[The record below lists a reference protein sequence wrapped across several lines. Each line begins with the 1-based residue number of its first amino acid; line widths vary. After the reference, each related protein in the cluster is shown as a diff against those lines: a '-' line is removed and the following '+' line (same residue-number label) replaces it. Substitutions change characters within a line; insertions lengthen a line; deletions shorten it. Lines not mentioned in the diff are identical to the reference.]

1 MNFIKMYGEFET
13 EELAELCAG
22 KIRRNVKGV
31 HRITLRRLSGY
42 RAPAGK
48 VHFTMLPANLRM
60 SNYATD
66 VLYSEI
72 AMDTVPEPVRRQNTE
87 LMAII
92 EPDSQKQVSAYFH
105 SMGAVNIRQKNKL

>member
-1 MNFIKMYGEFET
+1 MNLMKVYGEFET

-22 KIRRNVKGV
+22 RIRRNVKGI
-31 HRITLRRLSGY
+31 HRLTLRRLSGY
-42 RAPAGK
+42 RPPEGK

-72 AMDTVPEPVRRQNTE
+72 DPNTIPEPIRRQNTE
-87 LMAII
+87 LMAMI
-92 EPDSQKQVSAYFH
+92 EPEAEREVFSYFH
-105 SMGAVNIRQKNKL
+105 AMGATNIRKKE

>member
-1 MNFIKMYGEFET
+1 MNLIKMYGEFET

-22 KIRRNVKGV
+22 RIRRNVRGV

-42 RAPAGK
+42 RPPEGK

-60 SNYATD
+60 NNYATD

-72 AMDTVPEPVRRQNTE
+72 AMDSIPEPVRKQSTE

-92 EPDSQKQVSAYFH
+92 EPDSEKQVSSYFH
-105 SMGAVNIRQKNKL
+105 AMGAVNIHQNK

>member
-1 MNFIKMYGEFET
+1 MNLMKMYAEFET

-22 KIRRNVKGV
+22 RIRRNVRGV

-42 RAPAGK
+42 RPPEGK
-48 VHFTMLPANLRM
+48 IHFTMLPANLRM

-72 AMDTVPEPVRRQNTE
+72 AVDTIPEPIRRQNTE

-92 EPDSQKQVSAYFH
+92 EPDAEKRVSSYFH
-105 SMGAVNIRQKNKL
+105 AMGAVNIRKTV